1 MKRQEVKTENRH
13 KEEGR
18 RAVEQNDEG
27 GSKRVGE
34 QESGTV
40 EVLCLAAGAA
50 RERAANDADVEPRR
64 RLRRALGRRALH
76 RGARRARSVSW
87 YCRRAM
93 SDQYFG
99 ESRTSFNLGVCC
111 PSGIPPPPAA
121 TRATRRGRPRPA
133 PAAPAL
139 PATPPASRSPCSL
152 RPRGARSARAPTAR
166 AQLRGRPRPSRRGAA
181 RRGLGRRSRRG
192 GRRRTSTRGLGPTPW
207 PPPAQ
212 AFGISRKGQV

>member
-64 RLRRALGRRALH
+64 RLWRALGRRALH
-76 RGARRARSVSW
+76 GAREGRAALVGIAVVRRRTSTLARAVPSSTSGVYSTTGITPPAARRAR
-87 YCRRAM
+87 
-93 SDQYFG
+93 
-99 ESRTSFNLGVCC
+99 L
-111 PSGIPPPPAA
+111 
-121 TRATRRGRPRPA
+121 GRPRPP

-139 PATPPASRSPCSL
+139 PATPPASRSPRSP
-152 RPRGARSARAPTAR
+152 RPRGVRSAGAPTAR

-212 AFGISRKGQV
+212 AFGISKEGQV

>member
-1 MKRQEVKTENRH
+1 VKRQEVKTENRH

-76 RGARRARSVSW
+76 RGARRACSVSW

-93 SDQYFG
+93 SDQQFG

-111 PSGIPPPPAA
+111 PP
-121 TRATRRGRPRPA
+121 
-133 PAAPAL
+133 
-139 PATPPASRSPCSL
+139 
-152 RPRGARSARAPTAR
+152 
-166 AQLRGRPRPSRRGAA
+166 
-181 RRGLGRRSRRG
+181 
-192 GRRRTSTRGLGPTPW
+192 
-207 PPPAQ
+207 
-212 AFGISRKGQV
+212 